1 MNRTLLLLALLIAL
15 APSAGW
21 SADPPAQSDIPT
33 PKFER
38 QVIDA
43 KIQIGYGLAIGDVDG
58 DGKPDILL
66 ADKKQIVWYRNPD
79 WKRFVMAEDL
89 TPQDNVCI
97 AARDIDGSGKVS
109 VAVGAGWNP
118 SETTDPTKSGGVFY
132 LIRPEDPTQHWEPV
146 RLHHEVTTHRM
157 QWVRS
162 SKDMFH
168 LVVVPLHGL
177 GNKDGNGAGVRVLAY
192 DIPKDP
198 HGTWTTHVIEDS
210 MHLTHNFELWW
221 NQHAETE
228 HVFIAGR
235 EGIGAIVFG
244 FTAGGWRNLKGAPI
258 LSNQDM
264 KSGAGEVRFCYL
276 PDTFGFATIEPMH
289 GNQVV
294 YYPGYQGSE
303 KFARVLVDDTLAEG
317 HALACA
323 DLLGVHKTGRYSHQH
338 QIVAGWRA
346 PNKEKKVGI
355 KLYVPLDDKGEK
367 WQTHV
372 IDDNQ
377 MACEDLKIADLDGD
391 GQPDI
396 IAAGRATHNLVIYW
410 NRTRTR

>member
-1 MNRTLLLLALLIAL
+1 MNRLSQLTILLVAFIAL
-15 APSAGW
+15 SAR
-21 SADPPAQSDIPT
+21 AAEPPAKSDIPT

-43 KIQIGYGLAIGDVDG
+43 KIQIGYGIAIGDVDG

-66 ADKKQIVWYRNPD
+66 ADKKQFVWYRNPD

-118 SETTDPTKSGGVFY
+118 NETTDPAKSGAVFY
-132 LIRPEDPTQHWEPV
+132 LIRPKDPTQHWEPV

-157 QWVRS
+157 QWVKAADGVFR
-162 SKDMFH
+162 

-177 GNKDGNGAGVRVLAY
+177 GNKNGEGNGVRILAY
-192 DIPKDP
+192 DVPKNP
-198 HGTWTTHVIEDS
+198 HGEWTTHLIDDS
-210 MHLTHNFELWW
+210 MHMTHNFDVVPSAFGELL
-221 NQHAETE
+221 
-228 HVFIAGR
+228 FIGGR
-235 EGIGAIVFG
+235 EGVKTGVTSQFDKTG
-244 FTAGGWRNLKGAPI
+244 VAPI
-258 LSNQDM
+258 PRDIN
-264 KSGAGEVRFCYL
+264 APVGEVRFCNVTPPNAGL
-276 PDTFGFATIEPMH
+276 VLATIEPMH
-289 GNQVV
+289 GNSVILHRG
-294 YYPGYQGSE
+294 PNSP
-303 KFARVLVDDTLAEG
+303 AHIVLDDTFAEG

-323 DLLGVHKTGRYSHQH
+323 DLLGLKHWP

-355 KLYVPLDDKGEK
+355 KMYVPLDDKGEK

-377 MACEDLKIADLDGD
+377 MACENLKIADLDGD

-396 IAAGRATHNLVIYW
+396 IASGRATHNLVIYW
-410 NRTRTR
+410 NRSRPK